1 MRPTNEVEDPLAL
14 LDDYD
19 FELPPHCIAQSPTAR
34 REDARMM
41 LLDRRS
47 GRVVEAGA
55 EHRVQALPRWLR
67 PGDLLVLNTTRVLP
81 ARLVGRKASGGA
93 AEVLLLGG
101 EPDSDDRE
109 PGGDSDASAGGGAGA
124 YRALLKCRGRVRVG
138 LELQLGVEAGL
149 SARVAAVHE
158 RGEVTLV
165 FDSSRDPYAEGV
177 APLPP
182 YIRRPRAAS
191 TVHGTAGEAPA
202 VGATDPDPSVLDLER
217 YQTVYAR
224 TPGAIAAPTA
234 GLHLSRGLL
243 DALRASGVEIAE
255 IVLHVGA
262 GTFRPLDAAALTSGR
277 LHAESYQL
285 DEPTAEAV
293 ERTRRRG
300 GRVIAVGTTTTR
312 VLESRATDEGG
323 VRPGRG
329 ETDLFLRPGGPP
341 FRVVDG
347 LLTNFHLPRSSL
359 LLLVAAFIG
368 REPLLA
374 AYQRAID
381 EGFRFYSYGD
391 AMLILP
397 VLEQRVSE
405 EASHG

>member
-1 MRPTNEVEDPLAL
+1 MRPTDDVGESLAL

-19 FELPPHCIAQSPTAR
+19 FELPAHCIAQSPTAR
-34 REDARMM
+34 REDARLM
-41 LLDRRS
+41 LLDRHS
-47 GRVVEAGA
+47 GSVVEAGT

-67 PGDLLVLNTTRVLP
+67 AGDLLVLNTTRVLP

-93 AEVLLLGG
+93 AEVLLLGAAP
-101 EPDSDDRE
+101 ESDDPE
-109 PGGDSDASAGGGAGA
+109 AGGSAGA
-124 YRALLKCRGRVRVG
+124 YRALLKCRGRVRAG
-138 LELQLGVEAGL
+138 LELHLGVDGGL

-165 FDSSRDPYAEGV
+165 FDPRRDPYAEGV

-182 YIRRPRAAS
+182 YIRRPVAPSTPLRPADRALPVPAS
-191 TVHGTAGEAPA
+191 G
-202 VGATDPDPSVLDLER
+202 PDPTAVDLER

-234 GLHLSRGLL
+234 GLHLTHGLL
-243 DALRASGVEIAE
+243 DALRARGVEVAE

-262 GTFRPLDAAALTSGR
+262 GTFRPLDAGALSSGR
-277 LHAESYQL
+277 LHAETYQL
-285 DEPTAEAV
+285 DEKTAEAV

-312 VLESRATDEGG
+312 VLESRATDDGG

-359 LLLVAAFIG
+359 LLLVAAFMG
-368 REPLLA
+368 REPLLS
-374 AYQRAID
+374 AYQRAIE

-397 VLEQRVSE
+397 VLEERIPE
-405 EASHG
+405 EAGHG